1 MRKMNSY
8 RVLFSESYIVFA
20 DSSFKHISS
29 VVPKILKTD
38 QSNHMHAV
46 PEQVKKAK
54 ESRYFPYVM
63 IILSAVWKLNVANN
77 TRMEDF
83 ILLDQS
89 RTEH

>member
-1 MRKMNSY
+1 MNSY
-8 RVLFSESYIVFA
+8 RVLFSESYIVSA
-20 DSSFKHISS
+20 DSTFKQISS
-29 VVPKILKTD
+29 VVPKILKID
-38 QSNHMHAV
+38 QSYACCAGIS
-46 PEQVKKAK
+46 EKAR

-89 RTEH
+89 ITEH